1 VEALRD
7 EIIGLGSRSLRKSYF
22 GKLQRHVAD
31 LARFRALLDVATD
44 AIVVVELPAYEIV
57 DANRAARALLGAA
70 GGRPEGRP
78 LAAFFSAPVWRRL
91 ERLIRP
97 ASESSRAP
105 ERHVVRVGGRGGRE
119 LEIASREEAF
129 GPNRYLVLD
138 ARDVTE
144 RRRAARA
151 LVEAKDDAERLGRA
165 KSEFLSIASHELR
178 TPLAALQLRLQQ
190 ALRSGRADPRI
201 EQQLLGPVRRL
212 SDLVDDLLEVSRLE
226 RGPFGLDRAR
236 IDLRTVVAGVVEEF
250 QSRISDRRVAL
261 AGGAPVPV
269 LADGKRAAQAVS
281 NLLENAVKFSPLES
295 SIEVRVWCDARSAF
309 VAVTDHGP
317 GIPMEDRGRLFTPF
331 SRLPAARTVPGL
343 GLGLYLSRQIAR
355 MHGGDI
361 VAGDTPGGGA
371 TFTLSIDSL
380 PG

>member
-1 VEALRD
+1 
-7 EIIGLGSRSLRKSYF
+7 
-22 GKLQRHVAD
+22 
-31 LARFRALLDVATD
+31 
-44 AIVVVELPAYEIV
+44 VVELPEYEIV

-70 GGRPEGRP
+70 GGGGPEGRP
-78 LAAFFSAPVWRRL
+78 LAAFFSAPAWRRL

-97 ASESSRAP
+97 GSESSRGP
-105 ERHVVRVGGRGGRE
+105 ECHVVRVGGRGGRE
-119 LEIASREEAF
+119 LEIVSRDEAF

-151 LVEAKDDAERLGRA
+151 LVEARDEAERLGRA

-178 TPLAALQLRLQQ
+178 TPLAALRLRLQQ
-190 ALRSGRADPRI
+190 ALRSGRADARI

-226 RGPFGLDRAR
+226 RGSFGLNRAR

-250 QSRISDRRVAL
+250 QSRMSDRRVAL

-295 SIEVRVWCDARSAF
+295 SIEVRVWGDARSAF

-371 TFTLSIDSL
+371 TFTLSIDSP